1 MAQRTLSVKRNMPE
15 EKREAEKP
23 AGRLPHIGMRKLKSV
38 LAVFAAFW
46 VWQAVRLFFPELE
59 VHPIFM
65 YMYGVI
71 EIRDSS
77 EKTVDMGKLRI
88 KATFTALGTG
98 LPLLALAALVRPY
111 FPAGWMHIAVD
122 LVMILLGVL
131 VTIVIAEK
139 VGCRTFCGLAAAIF
153 IVLLV
158 SHSND
163 DPYIYAILRAFQT
176 IAGVFIAWLI
186 NVQLWPYPK
195 KKKEAS

>member
-1 MAQRTLSVKRNMPE
+1 MPE

-98 LPLLALAALVRPY
+98 LPILALAALVRPY

>member
-98 LPLLALAALVRPY
+98 LPILALAALVRPY